1 MISMSIVDMS
11 NGLKRTGVFDEGAS
25 PGRVAWGQQ
34 PASSRFP
41 ATAAQESSSRKGRRK
56 WSIEENR
63 VLMECYFKSIPE
75 KRGYRQRMLRL
86 WDEKGMVKV
95 TE

>member
-11 NGLKRTGVFDEGAS
+11 NGVNRTEVFDEGAS

-41 ATAAQESSSRKGRRK
+41 ATAA
-56 WSIEENR
+56 
-63 VLMECYFKSIPE
+63 
-75 KRGYRQRMLRL
+75 
-86 WDEKGMVKV
+86 
-95 TE
+95 

>member
-1 MISMSIVDMS
+1 
-11 NGLKRTGVFDEGAS
+11 
-25 PGRVAWGQQ
+25 
-34 PASSRFP
+34 
-41 ATAAQESSSRKGRRK
+41 
-56 WSIEENR
+56 
-63 VLMECYFKSIPE
+63 MECYFKSIPE